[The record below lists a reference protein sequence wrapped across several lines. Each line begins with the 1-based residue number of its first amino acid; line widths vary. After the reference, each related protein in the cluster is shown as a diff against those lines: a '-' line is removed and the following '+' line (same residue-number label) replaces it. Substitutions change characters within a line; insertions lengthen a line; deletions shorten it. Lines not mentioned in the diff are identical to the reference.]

1 MPKKSSS
8 KTSKPGL
15 QNPDVATWDM
25 PKKSSSKP
33 PKPTLKKPTPVKEKP
48 SSAPKS
54 FGQEI
59 DDIFSKKRKK
69 PEQQKTSKLD
79 KRTRKDLKDNEPV
92 PRREKLSKTGG
103 SNVDMFESEK
113 PARPK
118 KKTADGLVIYS
129 EEELGFGKPDAGGYL
144 ITFLHAL
151 KIVSLGG
158 VCFGS

>member
-48 SSAPKS
+48 SSTPKS

-69 PEQQKTSKLD
+69 PEQQNTKKSD
-79 KRTRKDLKDNEPV
+79 KRTP
-92 PRREKLSKTGG
+92 
-103 SNVDMFESEK
+103 
-113 PARPK
+113 RPK

-129 EEELGFGKPDAGGYL
+129 EEELGFGKPDAGVLGSERG
-144 ITFLHAL
+144 IAL
-151 KIVSLGG
+151 CVNM
-158 VCFGS
+158 